1 MRNPQQAR
9 TRLDAIISARL
20 RQELAKHNFLDVIR
34 EERENIMQVVTHDT
48 IETSKSFGIEVR
60 DVRIKRLDL
69 PTEVQASVFARMRA
83 ERERIAKR
91 YRAEGDEKAREVRA
105 GAEREREIIL
115 ATAYETSEKLKGE
128 GDAEATQ
135 IYGDAFGQDEEFYAF
150 TRRLQTYENILSN
163 GTTLVLPAN
172 SELLNYLQSPG
183 SDYNQENEI
192 PAVQET
198 TADNGGPLAESGV
211 AQDASGG

>member
-1 MRNPQQAR
+1 
-9 TRLDAIISARL
+9 
-20 RQELAKHNFLDVIR
+20 
-34 EERENIMQVVTHDT
+34 MQTVTLDT

-91 YRAEGDEKAREVRA
+91 YRAEGDEQAREIRA
-105 GAEREREIIL
+105 RAEREREIIL

-128 GDAEATQ
+128 GDAGATQ

-150 TRRLQTYENILSN
+150 TRRLQTYEKILSN

-183 SDYNQENEI
+183 DDYNQENEI